1 VADELRIDAHLH
13 LYESKVAGLREKET
27 YEIWEYGP
35 KQDIAFA
42 RFGGDIEDA
51 EAAMAEAGYT
61 HAVIANLFAIALLDE
76 DLRSADPHVQAER
89 LMAFNLWACN
99 VAATR
104 GQLSVFVA
112 VDPTVLGGDPGA
124 AHLREMVERH
134 GARGVKIHPVVQRF
148 LPDDPRM
155 HPIYQAC
162 VDLGIPV
169 LSHSGSDRDGAAYAE
184 PGAFAGLLRRFP
196 DLNLVLAHLGGGA
209 WRQTAAFAEAFPQA
223 SFDLCEIIAWT
234 GAPNAPSARE
244 LAKLI
249 LEVGPQRV
257 MLGTDF
263 PWYDLADTAKRVMDL
278 PLLSHQQKTEVL
290 GANAAR
296 ILRLPVTRRAEAR

>member
-1 VADELRIDAHLH
+1 VADELRIDCHLH
-13 LYESKVAGLREKET
+13 LYETKAAGLREKQT
-27 YEIWEYGP
+27 YQIWEYGP
-35 KQDIAFA
+35 KQDITFA

-51 EAAMAEAGYT
+51 EAAMAEAGYA

-76 DLRSADPHVQAER
+76 DLRTADPHVQAER
-89 LMAFNLWACN
+89 LRAFNLWACE

-104 GQLSVFVA
+104 ERLSVFVA
-112 VDPTVLGGDPGA
+112 VDPTVLGGGPGA

-155 HPIYQAC
+155 HPIYQTC

-169 LSHSGSDRDGAAYAE
+169 LSHSGSDRDGIGYAE
-184 PGAFAGLLRRFP
+184 PTAFAGVLRRFP

-209 WRQTAAFAEAFPQA
+209 WRQTAAFAEDFPHV

-244 LAKLI
+244 FAKLI
-249 LEVGPQRV
+249 LDVGPERV
-257 MLGTDF
+257 
-263 PWYDLADTAKRVMDL
+263 
-278 PLLSHQQKTEVL
+278 LSLIH
-290 GANAAR
+290 
-296 ILRLPVTRRAEAR
+296 I